1 MLTSAA
7 SMASI
12 TSITSMLVVGL
23 TTGSAILSVILV
35 LTFVSKEVS
44 LSVPN
49 TDHRLLDS
57 LNAALIPLVFAFG
70 LIFLM
75 ETLKVIS

>member
-1 MLTSAA
+1 MLTSAVSLA
-7 SMASI
+7 SANSLM
-12 TSITSMLVVGL
+12 VGV
-23 TTGSAILSVILV
+23 TTGGAILSVVLV

-49 TDHRLLDS
+49 TDRQLVDS

-75 ETLKVIS
+75 QAAQVIS